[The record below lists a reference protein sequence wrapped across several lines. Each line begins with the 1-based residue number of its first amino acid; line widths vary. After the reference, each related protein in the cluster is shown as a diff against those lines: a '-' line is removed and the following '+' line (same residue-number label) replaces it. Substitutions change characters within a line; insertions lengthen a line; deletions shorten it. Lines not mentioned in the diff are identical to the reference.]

1 MIMVPDLW
9 KAFLQNTVSQVR
21 AGDIPMSRIDDAV
34 TRILRVKLR
43 AGLFEKGRPSS
54 RPLANQGVQVG
65 AADHRAV
72 AREAVRKSVVLL
84 KNDKCL
90 LPLSPKTNV
99 LVAGDG
105 ANDIGKQS
113 GGWTISWQGT
123 GNTNADFPGATS
135 IYDGINSAVTAAG
148 GKATFSVDGSFQTKP
163 EVAVVVFGED
173 PYAEWHGDIK
183 SLDYRGPVG
192 DGQAVDMSRPAPE
205 VSPYFDEPNYETAS
219 LTEPTAAVADLALLK
234 KLRGSGI
241 PVVAVF
247 LTGRVRGVTP
257 EIEAS
262 NAFAVAWLPGTEG
275 GGIADVLFRKGN
287 GATNFPIS
295 GKLSYA
301 WPRGSAVGAPLFPYG
316 YGLGGCNQH

>member
-1 MIMVPDLW
+1 
-9 KAFLQNTVSQVR
+9 
-21 AGDIPMSRIDDAV
+21 
-34 TRILRVKLR
+34 
-43 AGLFEKGRPSS
+43 
-54 RPLANQGVQVG
+54 
-65 AADHRAV
+65 
-72 AREAVRKSVVLL
+72 VLL

-90 LPLSPKTNV
+90 LPLSPKINL

-113 GGWTISWQGT
+113 GGWSISWMGT

-135 IYDGINSAVTAAG
+135 IYDGINAAVTAAG
-148 GKATFSVDGSFQTKP
+148 GKTAFSVDGSFQSKP
-163 EVAVVVFGED
+163 DAAVVVFGES

-192 DGQAVDMSRPAPE
+192 DGQPLDVSRPAPE
-205 VSPYFDEPNYETAS
+205 VSPVFDEPNYETAS
-219 LTEPTAAVADLALLK
+219 VRSPAVPVADLALLK
-234 KLRGSGI
+234 RLRDSGI

-257 EIEAS
+257 EIDAS

-275 GGIADVLFRKGN
+275 GGIADVLFRKSG
-287 GATNFPIS
+287 GAINFPIS

-301 WPRGSAVGAPLFPYG
+301 WPRGGAGGSPLFPYG
-316 YGLGGCNQH
+316 YGLRGCLQH